1 MINTLPARQTWR
13 PVPYVPPS
21 AHYEAVRPKA
31 LGEVTVPAST
41 TLLDS
46 PLLALATDVTAVSA
60 SAYLA
65 FNLSRLDPPSGWA
78 TFWWIV
84 AAASG
89 VKALHDLARLNA

>member
-1 MINTLPARQTWR
+1 MMNTLPLRQAWSPAR
-13 PVPYVPPS
+13 YVPP
-21 AHYEAVRPKA
+21 AAQYQAVRPKT

-46 PLLALATDVTAVSA
+46 PLLALATDVTAASA

-65 FNLSRLDPPSGWA
+65 FNLGRLDPPSGWA

-84 AAASG
+84 SAAAG
-89 VKALHDLARLNA
+89 IKALHDLARLNA